1 MTTKSY
7 PATVQLY
14 LDALLHL
21 RAKQLTG
28 QLSSSLNHGETR
40 VRRITAALPSFP
52 DTTVSKSFLIG
63 YCGSSSWQAHL
74 EQISHYLLCGEGIWW
89 KKVGSSFMFSM
100 QTMMLSS
107 IHMAHHCSTSV
118 QHH

>member
-74 EQISHYLLCGEGIWW
+74 EQISHYLLYGEGIWW